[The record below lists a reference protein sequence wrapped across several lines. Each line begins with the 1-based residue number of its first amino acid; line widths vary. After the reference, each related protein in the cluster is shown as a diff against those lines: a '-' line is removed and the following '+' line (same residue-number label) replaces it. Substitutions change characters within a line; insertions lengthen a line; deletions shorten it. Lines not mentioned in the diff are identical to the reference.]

1 MQNKLNID
9 QKSGV
14 RLIIYCSI
22 SPNYP
27 IDSSLFLIQSGDSSG
42 DSSRSSQIQYLE
54 ELVNL
59 RIPAELENNPKK
71 GMTHMTHI
79 TLSRHCL
86 VGRHYIQTVIV
97 MYYSLVYH
105 MTT

>member
-27 IDSSLFLIQSGDSSG
+27 IDSSLFLIQSGDEN
-42 DSSRSSQIQYLE
+42 SSRSSQIQYLE

-71 GMTHMTHI
+71 GKPD
-79 TLSRHCL
+79 LSRHSR
-86 VGRHYIQTVIV
+86 GRQ
-97 MYYSLVYH
+97 S
-105 MTT
+105 